1 MKKREIKIITD
12 EEYSSAQYR
21 QILRIS
27 QMAMN
32 NELRRED
39 SLLIQA
45 SHMQTA
51 FAFTTA
57 AIFTVLPVCI
67 EYKAALPYVFFYV
80 CIGIIISVMLAS
92 LVCAS
97 IAQWRFKTK
106 TYESVENIESV
117 ILDDLQWKM
126 YVQDSYCDAQIVKM
140 LQDIYA
146 KNNGINEKRVK
157 FIIASMVCFF
167 SALISILLPYCCI
180 FSTIRLPVMVVIM
193 PKPRKTGTRLR
204 GAVDGC
210 TKCAYLSQ
218 R

>member
-1 MKKREIKIITD
+1 MNERENKIITD
-12 EEYSSAQYR
+12 KDYSSAQYR

-27 QMAMN
+27 QMTMD

-67 EYKAALPYVFFYV
+67 EYKGSLPYVFFYV
-80 CIGIIISVMLAS
+80 WIAIIISFMLAS

-97 IAQWRFKTK
+97 MAQWRFKTK
-106 TYESVENIESV
+106 TYESVENIESA
-117 ILDDLQWKM
+117 ILDDLQCKK
-126 YVQDSYCDAQIVKM
+126 YVQDAYCDAQIVKM

-157 FIIASMVCFF
+157 FIIASMVCFS
-167 SALISILLPYCCI
+167 SALISILLC
-180 FSTIRLPVMVVIM
+180 FVHATVL
-193 PKPRKTGTRLR
+193 LW
-204 GAVDGC
+204 
-210 TKCAYLSQ
+210 
-218 R
+218 

>member
-57 AIFTVLPVCI
+57 AIFTVLDRN
-67 EYKAALPYVFFYV
+67 YHFSYV
-80 CIGIIISVMLAS
+80 G
-92 LVCAS
+92 
-97 IAQWRFKTK
+97 
-106 TYESVENIESV
+106 
-117 ILDDLQWKM
+117 
-126 YVQDSYCDAQIVKM
+126 
-140 LQDIYA
+140 
-146 KNNGINEKRVK
+146 
-157 FIIASMVCFF
+157 
-167 SALISILLPYCCI
+167 
-180 FSTIRLPVMVVIM
+180 
-193 PKPRKTGTRLR
+193 
-204 GAVDGC
+204 
-210 TKCAYLSQ
+210 
-218 R
+218 